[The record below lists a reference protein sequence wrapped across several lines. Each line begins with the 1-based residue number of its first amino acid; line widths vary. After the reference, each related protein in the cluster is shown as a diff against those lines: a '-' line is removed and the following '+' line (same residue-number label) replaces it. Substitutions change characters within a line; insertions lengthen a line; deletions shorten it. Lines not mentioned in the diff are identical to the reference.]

1 VLVAGNTPIW
11 AAMMKDM
18 SVRSLAA
25 LSGNYGQRLHYF
37 LFWDVSVKGMNPRS
51 FTVCWRCMHRRGKP
65 DLIGQSK
72 ANNPRGNSYANAP
85 FWNGTFTHLDI
96 EYFHAMC
103 VYYGRSIM

>member
-1 VLVAGNTPIW
+1 
-11 AAMMKDM
+11 MKDM